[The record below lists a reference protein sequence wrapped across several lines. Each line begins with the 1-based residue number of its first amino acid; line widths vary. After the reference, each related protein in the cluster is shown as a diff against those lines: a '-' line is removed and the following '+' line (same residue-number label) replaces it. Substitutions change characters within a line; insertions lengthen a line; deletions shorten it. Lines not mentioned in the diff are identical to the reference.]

1 METKTYFEHLAKTT
15 LETAILAPLI
25 TVGTLTGI
33 YIFTDVVK
41 PRLDARFNK

>member
-15 LETAILAPLI
+15 LETAILAPLV

-33 YIFTDVVK
+33 YIFAEVVK
-41 PRLDARFNK
+41 PRLEAQFKK